1 MPASASFLSDAK
13 YGYDIVVATT
23 QMSIN
28 SIMLNF
34 LAARQ
39 EPTVNVCYIADQQGV
54 PTDIDYKQLKKNAQ
68 GIDPFALPNNLDSI
82 LKDFQNLFK
91 ARFMVGFRMTLGIP
105 KVSDPTKVPD
115 VVILGSDTSAV

>member
-82 LKDFQNLFK
+82 L
-91 ARFMVGFRMTLGIP
+91 
-105 KVSDPTKVPD
+105 
-115 VVILGSDTSAV
+115 